1 MKRFVISLAAL
12 AAASAL
18 GGRPIA
24 ARATDTTKAA
34 AARNAGAVSDG
45 GVTRMGAADST
56 ARLVPVRLLSPGGVR
71 IRSVR
76 DNRRIVIIAP
86 PTRVMSPDASPETA
100 ARAAA
105 ASRSETAS
113 QPESLTREDID
124 RLEARLRTYFD
135 ERIRGLEIAER
146 EYLLSLYPRE
156 ADSTRLAG
164 LAGPAGPAGPPGPS
178 GPPGGTG
185 PTGATRVVVP
195 VVAPTAVAPEG
206 LAADSTRWEAA
217 AAPADTAAR
226 DTRGAAFLEFNL
238 PPPVTLLVP
247 GVDVIEIERA
257 MLAGELIRAVNVIF
271 EFDSAELLPASLPS
285 LSALGAVLVKHP
297 EIRIEIGGHTDS
309 RGPEEYNL
317 RLSQARAEAVRRH
330 LIAAFSIPGEKLVA
344 RGYGEAA
351 PIADEGTPTGRMLN
365 RRVEFR
371 VLREGERRDAAPTPG
386 E

>member
-1 MKRFVISLAAL
+1 MKRFIISLAAF
-12 AAASAL
+12 AAAWAL
-18 GGRPIA
+18 GSRPID
-24 ARATDTTKAA
+24 ARAVDTTKAA
-34 AARNAGAVSDG
+34 AARNAGTVSAG
-45 GVTRMGAADST
+45 SVTRVGAADSI

-86 PTRVMSPDASPETA
+86 PARVMGSATPPETA

-105 ASRSETAS
+105 PPRFEDVSR
-113 QPESLTREDID
+113 PESLTREDID

-135 ERIRGLEIAER
+135 ERIRDLQIAER

-156 ADSTRLAG
+156 ADSMR
-164 LAGPAGPAGPPGPS
+164 LAGPAGPAGPS
-178 GPPGGTG
+178 GGTVQS
-185 PTGATRVVVP
+185 GATRVVVP
-195 VVAPTAVAPEG
+195 IVAPTAVAPES
-206 LAADSTRWEAA
+206 LAVDSTQWAA
-217 AAPADTAAR
+217 SAAPADTAGR
-226 DTRGAAFLEFNL
+226 DTRGATFLEFNL
-238 PPPVTLLVP
+238 PPPVTLLAP
-247 GVDVIEIERA
+247 GVEVIEIERA
-257 MLAGELIRAVNVIF
+257 MLAGDLIRAVNVIF

-285 LSALGAVLVKHP
+285 LGALGAVLVKHP
-297 EIRIEIGGHTDS
+297 EVRIEIGGHTDS
-309 RGPEEYNL
+309 KGPEEYNL

-371 VLREGERRDAAPTPG
+371 VLREGVRGDTAAPPG

>member
-100 ARAAA
+100 ARSAA

-156 ADSTRLAG
+156 ADSTRRAG
-164 LAGPAGPAGPPGPS
+164 LVGPASPAGPPGPS

-238 PPPVTLLVP
+238 SPPVTLLVP